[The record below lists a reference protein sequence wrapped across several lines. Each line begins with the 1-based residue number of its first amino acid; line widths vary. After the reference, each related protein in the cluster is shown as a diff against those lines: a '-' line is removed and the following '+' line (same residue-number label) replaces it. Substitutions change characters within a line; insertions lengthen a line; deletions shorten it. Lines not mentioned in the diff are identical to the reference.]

1 MIHVYYFTMYK
12 EVMFDLETQRFFDEI
27 DDNDPAKLG
36 VSIISLYV
44 RTLNQDFKEIEGQMF
59 SYWENELDHVFP
71 HFQLANR
78 IIGFNSISFDT
89 PVLQAYTTL
98 PLSKLNHFDILDKV
112 KEVHGR
118 RVKLNSIAKSTL
130 GHEKNDHGANAIK
143 YWNEKTPRSLA
154 KLKKYCE
161 MDVAITRDIYDYA
174 RENGKLKFIDHWNT
188 PRIIEVDFSYPK
200 PPSESQASLF

>member
-1 MIHVYYFTMYK
+1 MYK
-12 EVMFDLETQRFFDEI
+12 EVIFDLETQRFFDEI

-44 RTLNQDFKEIEGQMF
+44 RTLNHDFKETQGQMLSF
-59 SYWENELDHVFP
+59 WENELDHVFP
-71 HFQLANR
+71 HFQSASR

-89 PVLQAYTTL
+89 PVLQAYTKI

-130 GHEKNDHGANAIK
+130 GQEKNDHGANAIK
-143 YWNEKTPRSLA
+143 YWKEKTRSSLA

-161 MDVAITRDIYDYA
+161 MDVAITRDIYDHA
-174 RENGKLKFIDHWNT
+174 REHGELKFIDHWNT
-188 PRIIEVDFSYPK
+188 PRVIEVDFNYPK
-200 PPSESQASLF
+200 LPSESQITLF